1 MKTHLNN
8 IKNPGFKTPD
18 NYFETIEDNI
28 MDAIKQENALNL
40 STETGFKTPNNYFNN
55 LEDVIISKIETKNS
69 PKVIALF
76 TKRNL
81 LYASSIAAAV
91 LLFFNLSIFD
101 KEITFDSLNTETAE
115 NYIIDEGIS
124 SYELAA
130 LLPNDGLIE
139 TDFIQQN
146 ITDITLENYLLD
158 NFDFEELIIE

>member
-18 NYFETIEDNI
+18 NYFETVEDNI

-101 KEITFDSLNTETAE
+101 KEITFDSLNTETVE